1 MAKSAPAKTKQN
13 VKDETPKS
21 WQNRVVGTGE
31 EAPDQLLA
39 NPKNWRIHPK
49 AQQDGLEAVL
59 DRVGWVQSVVVNR
72 RTGFLVDGH
81 LRVTLAMRRGE
92 AKVPV
97 VYVDLTAEEEDLVLA
112 TMDPLAGLAATDR
125 DQLAA
130 LLDAAHQEDP
140 TLQALLDSISQH
152 EGLSVPPPPSLDE
165 LVEQHGDHD
174 PETFWPVLKLKL
186 PPEVFER
193 YESTLRGMP
202 GGDDAAKFAALLD
215 RVSLV

>member
-1 MAKSAPAKTKQN
+1 MAKGRTQKTQQT
-13 VKDETPKS
+13 VKGQGQG
-21 WQNRVVGTGE
+21 WQNRIVGTGT

-39 NPKNWRIHPK
+39 NPKNWRVHPA
-49 AQQDGLEAVL
+49 AQQEGLEEVL
-59 DRVGWVQSVVVNR
+59 DRVGWVQNVVVNR
-72 RTGFLVDGH
+72 RTGFMVDGH
-81 LRVTLAMRRGE
+81 LRVTLAMRRSE

-97 VYVDLTAEEEDLVLA
+97 VYVSLTAEEEDLVLA

-130 LLDAAHQEDP
+130 LLDGIQQEDA

-165 LVEQHGDHD
+165 LAEQHGDHD

-186 PPEVFER
+186 PPETFER

-202 GGDDAAKFAALLD
+202 GGDEAAKFAALLE

>member
-1 MAKSAPAKTKQN
+1 MTKGTTEKTQQN
-13 VKDETPKS
+13 DKPG
-21 WQNRVVGTGE
+21 WQSRIVGTGE

-39 NPKNWRIHPK
+39 NPRNWRIHPQ

-59 DRVGWVQSVVVNR
+59 DRVGWVQNVVVNR

-92 AKVPV
+92 SKVPV

-165 LVEQHGDHD
+165 LAEQHGDHD
-174 PETFWPVLKLKL
+174 HETFWPVLKLKL

-202 GGDDAAKFAALLD
+202 GGDEVTKFAALLE